1 MGFLWALLGF
11 AVTIGIIVL
20 VHEAGHLLAAKSLN
34 VEVRRFSIGFG
45 PVLWKKK
52 WGETEYAVSLVP
64 LGGYV
69 QMTGENGTAEPLTEA
84 ERARSY
90 DAQSKPR
97 RAMILA
103 AGPLMNFVLAFFC
116 YVLLGAI
123 GVEDLPVRLMEPPAK
138 TAAAQA
144 GVVGGDVVTEVDGV

>member
-103 AGPLMNFVLAFFC
+103 REDRRRAGGRRRGRCRHGSGRRRNPRLHGPQSLAS
-116 YVLLGAI
+116 
-123 GVEDLPVRLMEPPAK
+123 R
-138 TAAAQA
+138 TNRR
-144 GVVGGDVVTEVDGV
+144 GDRSRDSEARRREL

>member
-20 VHEAGHLLAAKSLN
+20 VLEAGHLLAAKSLN

-45 PVLWKKK
+45 PVLWKRK

-69 QMTGENGTAEPLTEA
+69 QMTGENGTAEPVTPE

-97 RAMILA
+97 RALRCVFRKA
-103 AGPLMNFVLAFFC
+103 EDAGA
-116 YVLLGAI
+116 
-123 GVEDLPVRLMEPPAK
+123 
-138 TAAAQA
+138 
-144 GVVGGDVVTEVDGV
+144 

>member
-20 VHEAGHLLAAKSLN
+20 VHEAGHFLAAKSLN

-45 PVLWKKK
+45 PVLWKRK

-69 QMTGENGTAEPLTEA
+69 QMTGETARPSLSRPKNGREA
-84 ERARSY
+84 TTRSRSP
-90 DAQSKPR
+90 AGRSFSR
-97 RAMILA
+97 RV
-103 AGPLMNFVLAFFC
+103 PS
-116 YVLLGAI
+116 
-123 GVEDLPVRLMEPPAK
+123 
-138 TAAAQA
+138 
-144 GVVGGDVVTEVDGV
+144 

>member
-45 PVLWKKK
+45 PVLWKRK

-69 QMTGENGTAEPLTEA
+69 QMTGENGADEPVTPE

-97 RAMILA
+97 RALILA
-103 AGPLMNFVLAFFC
+103 AGPLMNFVLAFFF
-116 YVLLGAI
+116 
-123 GVEDLPVRLMEPPAK
+123 
-138 TAAAQA
+138 
-144 GVVGGDVVTEVDGV
+144 